1 MCGRSGGGGWSRGQ
15 TFTNAGCRV
24 VAVGRGTL
32 DQLESNLLK
41 DGAVLGVMG
50 RLIRRVVADQA
61 FLAAVFAPNT
71 PVQDVGAERASRL
84 GVVGV
89 GFVAGPTSA
98 GCVSGWGSDRFPIMP
113 NRPFPGVF
121 VVGHALLHDRLE
133 CGGTMSGDQV
143 GSPGRPRGRW
153 SEGHEA

>member
-1 MCGRSGGGGWSRGQ
+1 VCGRSGGGGWSRGQ

-61 FLAAVFAPNT
+61 FLAAVFAPNM
-71 PVQDVGAERASRL
+71 PGKMWVPNEQAALAS
-84 GVVGV
+84 
-89 GFVAGPTSA
+89 
-98 GCVSGWGSDRFPIMP
+98 
-113 NRPFPGVF
+113 
-121 VVGHALLHDRLE
+121 
-133 CGGTMSGDQV
+133 
-143 GSPGRPRGRW
+143 
-153 SEGHEA
+153 